1 MESTQCSYDD
11 LTRSRAW
18 LLLDGH
24 ANLKTVVS
32 QRETVNSDCK
42 TVVQQLYEFLKLLKV
57 ILQH

>member
-1 MESTQCSYDD
+1 MESTQCSVF
-11 LTRSRAW
+11 RGW

-32 QRETVNSDCK
+32 HRETVNSDCK